1 MEWARLKNPAFLT
14 CLAVLAVS
22 GVTLNAAIAFFRV
35 HLRKAP
41 IYAPNDRQ
49 VSAIPAQTP
58 TFERV
63 GEDGIEGEAMIEELG
78 THNYLNRTYLRK
90 GTDEGGRPI
99 VLQLHLAYYT
109 GMIDTVPHVP
119 ERCMV
124 GGGWQIAGSAGVV
137 PLELDQSRWIPVA
150 PPPGADEAT
159 ASVFEGVVSA
169 PTSYDSRYS
178 QAPGMRVNLPRHAE
192 RIGLRTTEFAEPG
205 SGLRMFAGYFFIANG
220 GVATSAEDV
229 RLLAFDLKDEYAYYL
244 KVQVSSVTVS
254 SAEELAEQA
263 SDLISQLLP
272 EIMRCVPDWV
282 EVQMGRYPA
291 AEPAGGPAPASGG
304 AAASFE
310 RGA

>member
-14 CLAVLAVS
+14 CLAVLALS
-22 GVTLNAAIAFFRV
+22 GLTLNAAIAFFRV

-41 IYAPNDRQ
+41 IYAPDGRQ
-49 VSAIPAQTP
+49 VSAIPAETP
-58 TFERV
+58 SFTRI
-63 GEDGIEGEAMIEELG
+63 GEDGVEGEAMLEELG
-78 THNYLNRTYLRK
+78 THNYLNRAYLRK
-90 GTDEGGRPI
+90 GTEARPV

-124 GGGWQIAGSAGVV
+124 GGGWQIDGSAGVL
-137 PLELDQSRWIPVA
+137 PLGLDQSRWVPVA
-150 PPPGADEAT
+150 PPPGADQPT
-159 ASVFEGVVSA
+159 ASAFEGVVSA

-192 RIGLRTTEFAEPG
+192 QIGLRTTAFAEPA
-205 SGLRMFAGYFFIANG
+205 SGQRMYAGYFFIANG

-229 RLLAFDLKDEYAYYL
+229 RLLAFDLKHEYAYYL
-244 KVQVSSVTVS
+244 KVQVSSATVG
-254 SAEELAEQA
+254 SAAELAEQA
-263 SDLISQLLP
+263 SDLLSELLP

-291 AEPAGGPAPASGG
+291 AEPSGDPASASGG